1 MGLQFGGRTTS
12 RRGLTTTKRGGIAL
26 HEAPTRRRH
35 ANSQLLMLQNPHR
48 HRHEGRRRNRGAW
61 PCRPLAHSSPALQPG
76 PVPRKSAGPQA
87 TTSSTQ
93 QHVVSYKRG
102 FSTSLP
108 TILPES
114 GTDAL
119 QAIPC
124 LVKTL
129 Q

>member
-1 MGLQFGGRTTS
+1 M
-12 RRGLTTTKRGGIAL
+12 A
-26 HEAPTRRRH
+26 APPT
-35 ANSQLLMLQNPHR
+35 
-48 HRHEGRRRNRGAW
+48 GT
-61 PCRPLAHSSPALQPG
+61 HSSPAPQPG

-87 TTSSTQ
+87 TTSATQ
-93 QHVVSYKRG
+93 QHVVSYNRG

-108 TILPES
+108 TVLPER

>member
-26 HEAPTRRRH
+26 HEAPIRRRH
-35 ANSQLLMLQNPHR
+35 ADSQLLMLQNPHR
-48 HRHEGRRRNRGAW
+48 HRHERHRRNQRAR
-61 PCRPLAHSSPALQPG
+61 PRRPLAHSSPAPQPD

-93 QHVVSYKRG
+93 QHVVSYNRG

-108 TILPES
+108 TVLPES

-129 Q
+129 